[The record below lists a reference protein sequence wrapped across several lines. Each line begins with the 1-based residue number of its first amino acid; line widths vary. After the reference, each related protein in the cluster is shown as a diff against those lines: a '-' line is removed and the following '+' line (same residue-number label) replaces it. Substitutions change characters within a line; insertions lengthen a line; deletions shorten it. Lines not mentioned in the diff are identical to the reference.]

1 LNFSKPLSVSAGKTP
16 DEVTIYLAYVY
27 QGELRQK
34 YLFGDLPQQ
43 VKSAEELKT
52 LNEMAGGLGGATKYM
67 FWIYLG
73 VNVLFSFALGMLWAS
88 F

>member
-1 LNFSKPLSVSAGKTP
+1 
-16 DEVTIYLAYVY
+16 
-27 QGELRQK
+27 
-34 YLFGDLPQQ
+34 LFGDLPQQ